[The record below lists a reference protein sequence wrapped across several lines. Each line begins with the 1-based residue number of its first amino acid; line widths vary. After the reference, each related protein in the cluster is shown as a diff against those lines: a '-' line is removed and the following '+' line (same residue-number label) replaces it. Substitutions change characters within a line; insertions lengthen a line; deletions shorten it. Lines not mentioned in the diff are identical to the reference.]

1 MNKKDKSIIV
11 YFILTII
18 KNTIPM
24 ICFTILAINFNKW
37 WISLFS
43 ILFWSSISLNNKEE
57 KNEDNRFIK

>member
-1 MNKKDKSIIV
+1 MNKEDKSIIV

-43 ILFWSSISLNNKEE
+43 ILFWSSISLNNK
-57 KNEDNRFIK
+57 DY